1 MPRRDSTRLSIE
13 EDDEPQLRRSLRT
26 STQRD
31 AHHLNYDSKSH
42 PLDEYTRPALF
53 KRRLKAHKIPV
64 IDLDS
69 DGDNVEDDD
78 SGDDDDTIS
87 YGSRTRKRRSTSSR
101 QSAKSKRRRS
111 NGDDDR
117 QRCSNL
123 DDIKRMTKV
132 YCAAWE
138 VAIKDLSPTEQLGYQ
153 ASQYESAWEQFAM
166 PAEPPVNDDAISIE
180 DDEADDIDAMMMPST
195 QLNNGLNN
203 FDLAFNG
210 TQRSAMS
217 AADSLQDHLDE
228 ELTDVQPKL
237 HVMSEPRS
245 SFPPVMSPPTSGRA
259 KKTVDAITIHE
270 DPPSTA
276 ITDWSRQHLNRVQS
290 RHMSQDEQ
298 KENDVQDEEEAEEA
312 EEPVVSRNAMSRLPS
327 RTSTG
332 ATESTIAQHASPGKS
347 SESNTRNGMTPAE
360 RGRSVRGS
368 SSETI
373 AVPSAVAG
381 KVSSQTKT
389 SSAVAGKSSSQRQNR
404 TVYDDSEEE
413 SDQDE
418 TGKDKD
424 EEAVDD
430 DEESEDS
437 EEEDDEDD
445 EAVKSEPVSS
455 SARR

>member
-1 MPRRDSTRLSIE
+1 
-13 EDDEPQLRRSLRT
+13 
-26 STQRD
+26 
-31 AHHLNYDSKSH
+31 
-42 PLDEYTRPALF
+42 
-53 KRRLKAHKIPV
+53 
-64 IDLDS
+64 
-69 DGDNVEDDD
+69 
-78 SGDDDDTIS
+78 
-87 YGSRTRKRRSTSSR
+87 
-101 QSAKSKRRRS
+101 
-111 NGDDDR
+111 
-117 QRCSNL
+117 
-123 DDIKRMTKV
+123 
-132 YCAAWE
+132 
-138 VAIKDLSPTEQLGYQ
+138 
-153 ASQYESAWEQFAM
+153 
-166 PAEPPVNDDAISIE
+166 
-180 DDEADDIDAMMMPST
+180 MMMPSA

-259 KKTVDAITIHE
+259 KKTVDAIAIHE

-276 ITDWSRQHLNRVQS
+276 MANWSRQHLNRVQS
-290 RHMSQDEQ
+290 RQMSQDEQ
-298 KENDVQDEEEAEEA
+298 KENNVQDEEAEEA
-312 EEPVVSRNAMSRLPS
+312 EEPAGFRDAVSRLPS

-332 ATESTIAQHASPGKS
+332 ATESTIAQHASPDKS
-347 SESNTRNGMTPAE
+347 SEPNTRKGKTPAE

-368 SSETI
+368 SNDTI
-373 AVPSAVAG
+373 AAPSAVAG
-381 KVSSQTKT
+381 RVSSQTKT
-389 SSAVAGKSSSQRQNR
+389 SSAVAGKSGSQRQNR
-404 TVYDDSEEE
+404 TVYDDSEEDSE
-413 SDQDE
+413 QDE
-418 TGKDKD
+418 TGKDKDKD